1 MPNPP
6 YPLHPEPMQKSWL
19 ERHPRSKIPLGCLI
33 LVLLFGAFFGI
44 LFTVITASFRSSD
57 VYKQALAKAGAN
69 PQVRQ
74 ALGEPIQQ
82 KGFMTGQLNV
92 NGSTG
97 DADLSIPIRGP
108 RGKAT
113 VRAVAKKSGGVW
125 RFSWLQV
132 CVEGQDGGCI
142 DLLSIQ
148 PPVEREF

>member
-6 YPLHPEPMQKSWL
+6 YPLHPEPMQKNWL
-19 ERHPRSKIPLGCLI
+19 ERNPRWKIPLGCLI
-33 LVLLFGAFFGI
+33 LFFLLGVFVAV

-57 VYKQALAKAGAN
+57 VYKQAMAKAAAS

-74 ALGEPIQQ
+74 TLGEPIRQ
-82 KGFMTGQLNV
+82 KGFMTGELHI

-113 VRAVAKKSGGVW
+113 VRAVAKKSDGVW

-132 CVEGQDGGCI
+132 CAEGQDSGCI